1 MYVIPIGRFSF
12 WIYKRMPNN
21 KGGFGCKVKNLIL
34 GVWALFC
41 TLCFENNVDCSK
53 DVGDKCFQVKSL
65 NDNVKMTF
73 FNLEHEIL

>member
-1 MYVIPIGRFSF
+1 ML
-12 WIYKRMPNN
+12 NN

-41 TLCFENNVDCSK
+41 KLCFENNVDCSK
-53 DVGDKCFQVKSL
+53 DMGDKRFQVKSL

-73 FNLEHEIL
+73 LSLEHEIL